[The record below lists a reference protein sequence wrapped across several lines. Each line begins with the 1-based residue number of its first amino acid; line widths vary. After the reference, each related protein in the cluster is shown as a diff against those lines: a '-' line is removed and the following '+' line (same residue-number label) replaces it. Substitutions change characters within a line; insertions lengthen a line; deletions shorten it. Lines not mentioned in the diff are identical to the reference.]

1 MNLAVDIT
9 PKTKIS
15 AFQNNKTKQY
25 GQKKFQWGPCFEH
38 LFGRGCCYT
47 YFSGLLAMSA
57 GASLGYVITDS
68 MIEAYKKADIRVV
81 YACSV
86 ANILSFIITGVG
98 IAIIGNRC
106 HEAIRKGHLDEE
118 IQR

>member
-1 MNLAVDIT
+1 MNLAMDIT

-15 AFQNNKTKQY
+15 LFQIIDAKQST
-25 GQKKFQWGPCFEH
+25 QKKFQWGPCCEH
-38 LFGRGCCYT
+38 LCGRGCCYT

-68 MIEAYKKADIRVV
+68 MIEAYKKADIRIV

-86 ANILSFIITGVG
+86 VNILSLIITGVG
-98 IAIIGNRC
+98 VAIIGNRFR
-106 HEAIRKGHLDEE
+106 EAIRKGYPDEE
-118 IQR
+118 I